1 MRLLGGPARLL
12 TDAELGLLQPVTRRV
27 VTSAKTEAIETDLVV
42 KLDYLQ
48 RVVTVYTALLLN
60 LEPTYSKPSTKI
72 KPNNMALTLSRV
84 WASPPTSCVY

>member
-12 TDAELGLLQPVTRRV
+12 TVAELGLLQPVTRMV
-27 VTSAKTEAIETDLVV
+27 AISARTEAIKAGLGV

-48 RVVTVYTALLLN
+48 RVISVYTASLAN
-60 LEPTYSKPSTKI
+60 FEPTYSKPSTKI

-84 WASPPTSCVY
+84 CASPPTSSVY